1 MSLYTQALDCSKCLL
16 TAFWDLYEAKQADSS
31 GASTQNQAELDGK
44 DSCSV
49 DVWAAPIWISFMF
62 GILSFQW

>member
-1 MSLYTQALDCSKCLL
+1 MLIVNMAKVSNNDCSKCSL

-49 DVWAAPIWISFMF
+49 DV
-62 GILSFQW
+62 